1 MPVVLYPQE
10 GLCILVC
17 HCCFDYACEVL
28 MEMDEV
34 WRRDGCQVLLIKFV
48 VTLPLCFLF
57 SSIFLYRVL
66 DESSEIVR

>member
-1 MPVVLYPQE
+1 
-10 GLCILVC
+10 
-17 HCCFDYACEVL
+17 